1 MFSKFAQPQPF
12 SLLDQVGR
20 DYNSDSSD
28 NEKKFPRKALPLN
41 KVSFSSIFENE
52 DNEDLIQLK
61 KRLKTMSKEEFS
73 VFIGELAVEFPNTR
87 FDLPPKTP
95 QNTPYCSQQYTYE
108 LAASPSDLLA
118 ANRQFLIDLH
128 NTEDIEEFSPIDTPL
143 KLIHHA

>member
-61 KRLKTMSKEEFS
+61 KRLKSMTKEQFA
-73 VFIGELAVEFPNTR
+73 VFIGELMWHFRTLV
-87 FDLPPKTP
+87 LISLQK
-95 QNTPYCSQQYTYE
+95 
-108 LAASPSDLLA
+108 LL
-118 ANRQFLIDLH
+118 QTH
-128 NTEDIEEFSPIDTPL
+128 PIARNST
-143 KLIHHA
+143 HMN